1 MSAACLEG
9 VSAAGDG
16 GLAWRLAM
24 AACSAMKSAS
34 FCDALDRDD
43 EEYLRARVGEGWL
56 RC

>member
-1 MSAACLEG
+1 MLSACLEG
-9 VSAAGDG
+9 GSAGGDWG
-16 GLAWRLAM
+16 PAWRLAI

-34 FCDALDRDD
+34 FWETFDRDD

>member
-1 MSAACLEG
+1 MSACLEG
-9 VSAAGDG
+9 GSAGGDW
-16 GLAWRLAM
+16 GLAWRLAI

-34 FCDALDRDD
+34 FCETLDRDD

>member
-1 MSAACLEG
+1 
-9 VSAAGDG
+9 
-16 GLAWRLAM
+16 
-24 AACSAMKSAS
+24 MKSAS